1 MVLRAALVVL
11 LGIGAVACGS
21 DGTGG
26 GGDGRVRVVAAFSPF
41 AEAARQAGGADVD
54 VVDLTPSGAEPHD
67 LEITTDQIDAIATA
81 DVVLVMGHGFQPAV
95 EDAATSNDRTVTV
108 LDELPID
115 ASGDVESGLDPHVWL
130 DPVLMNDIVGAVA
143 DALIDIDGSH
153 AAQYRR
159 NTSTYD
165 GELDALDRGFHDGL
179 GSCDRRTMFTAHAA
193 FGWMARRYDLRQES
207 IAGVAPDAE
216 PTPDRIAALAD
227 AARDDG
233 ATTIYTEPLIPDDIA
248 KTLARE
254 AGDLRTAVLDPL
266 EALTADEVKA
276 GADYLSVM
284 RENLSA
290 LRDGLGCE

>member
-1 MVLRAALVVL
+1 
-11 LGIGAVACGS
+11 
-21 DGTGG
+21 
-26 GGDGRVRVVAAFSPF
+26 
-41 AEAARQAGGADVD
+41 
-54 VVDLTPSGAEPHD
+54 
-67 LEITTDQIDAIATA
+67 
-81 DVVLVMGHGFQPAV
+81 
-95 EDAATSNDRTVTV
+95 
-108 LDELPID
+108 
-115 ASGDVESGLDPHVWL
+115 
-130 DPVLMNDIVGAVA
+130 
-143 DALIDIDGSH
+143 
-153 AAQYRR
+153 
-159 NTSTYD
+159 
-165 GELDALDRGFHDGL
+165 
-179 GSCDRRTMFTAHAA
+179 
-193 FGWMARRYDLRQES
+193 MARRYDLRQES

-233 ATTIYTEPLIPDDIA
+233 ATTIYTEPLLPDDIA